1 MFCNNCGKEIANNIA
16 FCNNCGA
23 PVKPT
28 VQQNMYQTAQPN
40 VQQNAYQNP
49 QPNVQQNTY
58 QSTQANINYGSEAA
72 EAEFL
77 KKLKGTKMF
86 CILVAVLN
94 GIGCLGCLLTFNI
107 VGAFIDA
114 MAVALFICFYVFTK
128 KRKIV
133 GPILGFV
140 ASGIYFFNGILYFL
154 GMMLSTL
161 AKESPES
168 NLFSAI
174 FSVSLGVAV
183 LSDCIVMYKYLKN
196 SSQNN
201 MNNFYNT

>member
-16 FCNNCGA
+16 FCNYCGA

-94 GIGCLGCLLTFNI
+94 GIKL
-107 VGAFIDA
+107 
-114 MAVALFICFYVFTK
+114 
-128 KRKIV
+128 
-133 GPILGFV
+133 
-140 ASGIYFFNGILYFL
+140 
-154 GMMLSTL
+154 
-161 AKESPES
+161 
-168 NLFSAI
+168 
-174 FSVSLGVAV
+174 
-183 LSDCIVMYKYLKN
+183 
-196 SSQNN
+196 
-201 MNNFYNT
+201 